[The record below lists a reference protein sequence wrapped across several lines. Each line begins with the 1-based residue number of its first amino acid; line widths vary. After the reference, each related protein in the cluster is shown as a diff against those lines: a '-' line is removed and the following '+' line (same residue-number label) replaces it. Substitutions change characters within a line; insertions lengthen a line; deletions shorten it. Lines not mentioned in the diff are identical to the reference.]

1 MASLDVVLACVQL
14 VVVGTPTPPDVVHHA
29 TKQAAAI
36 WRPHGVLIAAEGDLT
51 ACPAD
56 APTESVTVVMTAINA
71 TSAKLRLPRLGQ
83 IDFAGDGMPDPE
95 IVIAS
100 EYLQQQVER
109 ATWSG
114 QPLANRP
121 PTLRRQAAGRAIG
134 RVLAHELG
142 HYLLRMPSHGREG
155 LMRPVYSIPALLE
168 PQTRKY
174 RLGESDAARLGA
186 LLLNRRI
193 HVTRR

>member
-1 MASLDVVLACVQL
+1 MSDLSVV
-14 VVVGTPTPPDVVHHA
+14 
-29 TKQAAAI
+29 
-36 WRPHGVLIAAEGDLT
+36 
-51 ACPAD
+51 
-56 APTESVTVVMTAINA
+56 
-71 TSAKLRLPRLGQ
+71 SAKLQLPRLGQ
-83 IDFAGDGMPDPE
+83 IDFAGDGTPDPE

-100 EYLQQQVER
+100 EYLQKEVEK
-109 ATWSG
+109 ASWSG

-121 PTLRRQAAGRAIG
+121 QTLRRQAAGRAIG

-142 HYLLRMPSHGREG
+142 HYLLRMPGHGRDG

-174 RLGESDAARLGA
+174 RLAPRDEARLRD
-186 LLLNRRI
+186 LLLNRRV